1 MTWFRNAALLACVV
15 TVMGCAAT
23 PVPQSRVIEAADLS
37 AYDSFA
43 FTRDEPMVRRSLSF
57 PELDSLT
64 ADRSIRAAITRVM
77 IEKGYEAASRD
88 RADLLVSYILD
99 VREFAVLPEGERR
112 QYFRTGD
119 SRSPFLSGRRT
130 ELTVTIT
137 MVERHTG
144 IELWNASGQAD
155 WPDGDTIVPVI
166 DRAVEAALADVKS
179 RL

>member
-1 MTWFRNAALLACVV
+1 
-15 TVMGCAAT
+15 
-23 PVPQSRVIEAADLS
+23 
-37 AYDSFA
+37 
-43 FTRDEPMVRRSLSF
+43 MVRRSLSF
-57 PELDSLT
+57 PALNSVA
-64 ADRSIRAAITRVM
+64 ADRAIRSAITRVM
-77 IEKGYEAASRD
+77 TEKGYGAAPRE
-88 RADLLVSYILD
+88 RADLLVSYIFD

-137 MVERHTG
+137 MAERHTG

-166 DRAVEAALADVKS
+166 DRAVEAALGEIA
-179 RL
+179 RRQ